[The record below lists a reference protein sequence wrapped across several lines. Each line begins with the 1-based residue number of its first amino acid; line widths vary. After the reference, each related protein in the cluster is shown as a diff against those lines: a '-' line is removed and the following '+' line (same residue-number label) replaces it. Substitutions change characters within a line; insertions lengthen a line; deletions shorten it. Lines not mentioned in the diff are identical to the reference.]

1 MHRLLDRFAMTL
13 LVSVLVL
20 GCARRADTVAPE
32 PLLPETPDGTV
43 LAVAKHLA
51 DHDPGILWEALPAS
65 YRTDINDLTRT
76 FAATMDAELY
86 NRSMALLRR
95 TVEVLQEKQPIILAS
110 QTVTGTGVDVAAL
123 ERGMTGALAAGHAL
137 LTSPVATLEG
147 LSAIDW
153 KQFLGTTGGTLMTL
167 ADATP
172 AAGAETEAE
181 QPLAML
187 RGLKVETVSTTG
199 DAAVLRLTSGDRE
212 PKEIKL
218 TRVEG
223 RWVPTEMA
231 EQWPQKVAEAKAKL
245 AELTPERFAEL
256 KPQALMG
263 LAMAEGFVGQVAAI
277 QTPEQFDAAVG
288 PMIEAVMGNLAFL
301 PQGGMEDE
309 TPAETEEAPPAGE
322 GE

>member
-1 MHRLLDRFAMTL
+1 MHRLLDRFAVTL
-13 LVSVLVL
+13 LFSVLVL
-20 GCARRADTVAPE
+20 GCARRADTVAPQ

-65 YRTDINDLTRT
+65 YRTDITDLTRA
-76 FAATMDAELY
+76 FAGAMDAELY
-86 NRSMALLRR
+86 DRSMALLRR

-110 QTVTGTGVDVAAL
+110 RTVTGTGVDVAAL

-147 LSAIDW
+147 LGAIDW
-153 KQFLGTTGGTLMTL
+153 KPFLGTTGAQLMAL

-172 AAGAETEAE
+172 AAGAEEAAE

-187 RGLKVETVSTTG
+187 RSLEVATVSATA
-199 DAAVLRLTSGDRE
+199 DAAVLRLSSGDRE

-231 EQWPQKVAEAKAKL
+231 EQWPQRVAEAKAKL

-301 PQGGMEDE
+301 PQGGMDDAP
-309 TPAETEEAPPAGE
+309 PAETEEAPPAGE
-322 GE
+322 GG

>member
-1 MHRLLDRFAMTL
+1 MSRLLDRFALTL

-51 DHDPGILWEALPAS
+51 DHDPGILWEALPPS
-65 YRTDINDLTRT
+65 YRTDINDLTRA
-76 FAATMDAELY
+76 FAAAMDAELY
-86 NRSMALLRR
+86 DRSMALLRR
-95 TVEVLQEKQPIILAS
+95 AVEVLQEKQPIILRS
-110 QTVTGTGVDVAAL
+110 QTVAGSGVDVAAL

-147 LSAIDW
+147 LGAIDW
-153 KQFLGTTGGTLMTL
+153 QKFLSTTGGQLMTL
-167 ADATP
+167 ADGAP
-172 AAGAETEAE
+172 AAGAEAPAE

-277 QTPEQFDAAVG
+277 QTPEEFDAAVG

-301 PQGGMEDE
+301 PQGGTEEE
-309 TPAETEEAPPAGE
+309 TPAETEDAPPAGE
-322 GE
+322 GG

>member
-1 MHRLLDRFAMTL
+1 MSRLLDRFALTL

-51 DHDPGILWEALPAS
+51 DHDPGILWEALPPS
-65 YRTDINDLTRT
+65 YRTDINDLTRA
-76 FAATMDAELY
+76 FAAAMDAELY
-86 NRSMALLRR
+86 DRSMALLRR
-95 TVEVLQEKQPIILAS
+95 AVEVLQEKQPIILRS
-110 QTVTGTGVDVAAL
+110 QTVAGSGVDVAAL

-147 LSAIDW
+147 LGAIDW
-153 KQFLGTTGGTLMTL
+153 QKFLSTTGGQLMTL
-167 ADATP
+167 ADGAP
-172 AAGAETEAE
+172 AAGAEAPAE

-199 DAAVLRLTSGDRE
+199 DTAVLRLTSGDRE

-277 QTPEQFDAAVG
+277 QTPEEFDAAVG

-301 PQGGMEDE
+301 PQGGTEEE
-309 TPAETEEAPPAGE
+309 TPAETEDAPPAGE
-322 GE
+322 GG